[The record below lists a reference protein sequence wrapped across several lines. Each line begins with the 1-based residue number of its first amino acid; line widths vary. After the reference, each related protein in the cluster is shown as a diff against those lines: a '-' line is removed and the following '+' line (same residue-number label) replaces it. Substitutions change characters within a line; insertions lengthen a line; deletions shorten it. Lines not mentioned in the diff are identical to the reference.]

1 VKVRQMVGFKDALLR
16 DLPRGIAGKEDKDVA
31 AAWGDVRAL
40 GPKWAYGSK
49 TANGRRG
56 VFLGYNGEGGAIGI
70 TDDRHILTIAG
81 SRGGKGRSLVVPNLL
96 FYEGSVLAIDP
107 KGELA
112 RVTSRARAE
121 MGQKVYVLDPFEAS
135 LRDCKSDQQRAT
147 LKMRFVGY
155 NPLSELDPLSNTVV
169 DDAAV
174 IAGALI
180 KDNPRDP
187 HWTDSAKRL
196 IRALIL
202 YVLWRE
208 NDKANLC
215 QVRDLLMLKDHRIR
229 QLTFPGK
236 PREETLTSTEALWEA
251 MQDAGDAFDGLVSA
265 TAETFSNM
273 EYKELASVL
282 STALTQTE
290 FLDSPALRGLLA
302 RNDFKLGDL
311 KRGGVTVYLCLPA
324 GRMASH
330 ANWLRVII
338 DLALRAFENEKAKP
352 PAPVLVVLDEFP
364 VLGYMKG
371 VETAAG
377 QIASFAVKL
386 WTIVQDITQL
396 QREYRASWQT
406 FIGNAGVVTAFAN
419 TDSATLEYLSG
430 LLGKLSMNV
439 SKQSDA
445 SDAARRQGARTT
457 QEQIR
462 DAPLL
467 APHELALMLA
477 RQDDQRELDRIL
489 VKAAGQAPL
498 ILQRALYDKDE
509 PFRGRFDL

>member
-1 VKVRQMVGFKDALLR
+1 MTSFKEALLR
-16 DLPRGIAGKEDKDVA
+16 DLPRGVSGKEDQDVA
-31 AAWGDVRAL
+31 AAWGDVRTL

-49 TANGRRG
+49 TENGRRG

-81 SRGGKGRSLVVPNLL
+81 SRGGKGRSLIVPNLL

-135 LRDCKSDQQRAT
+135 LRDCKSDPQRAT
-147 LKMRFVGY
+147 LKSRFAGY
-155 NPLSELDPLSNTVV
+155 NPLRELDPASKTVI

-174 IAGALI
+174 IAGSLI
-180 KDNPRDP
+180 KDSKREP

-208 NDKANLC
+208 KEKANLC
-215 QVRDLLMLKDHRIR
+215 HVRDLLMLKDRRIR
-229 QLTFPGK
+229 ELTFPGK
-236 PREETLTSTEALWEA
+236 PPEERLTSQQALWEV
-251 MQDAGDAFDGLVSA
+251 MHDASDAFDGLIA
-265 TAETFSNM
+265 AAAETFSTM
-273 EYKELASVL
+273 ADRELASVL
-282 STALTQTE
+282 SAARTQTD
-290 FLDSPALRGLLA
+290 FLDSDGLKPLLA
-302 RNDFKLGDL
+302 KDDFKLGDL

-324 GRMASH
+324 GRMVSH

-338 DLALRAFENEKAKP
+338 DLAVRAFENEKAQG

-377 QIASFAVKL
+377 QIASFGVKL

-396 QREYRASWQT
+396 QREYKASWQT

-430 LLGKLSMNV
+430 LLGRLSMNV
-439 SKQSDA
+439 TKASDA
-445 SDAARRQGARTT
+445 SAAQLRAGAHAT

-467 APHELALMLA
+467 APHELAMVLA
-477 RQDDQRELDRIL
+477 RQDNQRERDRLL

-509 PFRGRFDL
+509 PFRGRFDP